1 MDNKQLEIYADFL
14 KKALISTGA
23 VTFGD
28 AYNSAQ
34 EFISLAN
41 KKPIWASVVEQAY
54 NIYAPSKDYSSA
66 MTMIAD
72 AAKRISKEHS
82 QKGNQAIA
90 ATDCA
95 NALPPIAQTIYHA
108 LKNNKAT
115 IRDSDKRIWRG
126 LTELDCEIHNDNR
139 IRANLWQWEET
150 FTDKGVLER
159 KQVLRS
165 SLASIQ
171 DSKSEL
177 AVIVRY

>member
-1 MDNKQLEIYADFL
+1 MNNQQLELYADFL

-34 EFISLAN
+34 EFISLASKYPQWTN
-41 KKPIWASVVEQAY
+41 VVKEAFDK
-54 NIYAPSKDYSSA
+54 YAPTKNYAAA
-66 MTMIAD
+66 MTLIA
-72 AAKRISKEHS
+72 ATAKRIAQEHKQS
-82 QKGNQAIA
+82 IASVDCGNS
-90 ATDCA
+90 
-95 NALPPIAQTIYHA
+95 LPPIGKAIYDA
-108 LKNNKAT
+108 LRNNKST
-115 IRDSDKRIWRG
+115 IRDNDKRIWRG

-139 IRANLWQWEET
+139 IRANLWQWQESYNE
-150 FTDKGVLER
+150 DGLIER

-171 DSKSEL
+171 DSKSDL